1 MTSARP
7 ARVVAL
13 ATWAV
18 FAVFFLNGFNFATW
32 ASRLPAV
39 RDALAFTEAQM
50 GLLLLFMAVGSLLAL
65 PLSGMVVQ
73 RVGAS
78 KAVTIFA
85 VVNVVGLVTAVT
97 GVGTGEDLVVRGGL
111 FLAGIGTGVW
121 DAAMNLEGAA
131 VEQRLGKAIMPRFH
145 AGFSFGTMAGAGVGA
160 LAALLDVPVQ
170 AHLTGAVVLSLL
182 GVLWSVRFFLPAG
195 RVAHEAADAVV
206 HDAVPAPAPVVDAS
220 GVRSGPDEATGAD
233 PASAAGSGSSLE
245 AAPGARSALSAW
257 TEPRTLLIG
266 LVVLAAAL
274 TEGAAN
280 DWVSLAVVDGFGTT
294 DAMGAVGLAVFLT
307 AMTGMRLLGTGL
319 LDRYGRVAVL
329 RVSAAL
335 ALVGLLVFTLSPNVW
350 LSLLGVVAWGMG
362 AALGFPVGMSAAS
375 DDPAR
380 AAARVSVVATI
391 GYSAFFMG
399 PPLIGFLA
407 EHVGY
412 RGALLVIAAPV
423 VVGLL
428 VVGATRPLATAA
440 GSAGAHAR
448 GETARGPAER
458 EQPRREG

>member
-1 MTSARP
+1 MTTVRP
-7 ARVVAL
+7 DRRVVAL
-13 ATWAV
+13 ATWSV

-39 RDALAFTEAQM
+39 RDSLGFTEAQM

-73 RVGAS
+73 RLGAS
-78 KAVTIFA
+78 KAVTVFA
-85 VVNVVGLVTAVT
+85 VTNVVGLVTAVT
-97 GVGTGEDLVVRGGL
+97 GVATGEDVVVRVGL

-160 LAALLDVPVQ
+160 LMAALHVPVQ
-170 AHLTGAVVLSLL
+170 VHLTAAVVLSLV
-182 GVLWSVRFFLPAG
+182 GVLWCVRFFLPAG
-195 RVAHEAADAVV
+195 KVEHAVADAVE
-206 HDAVPAPAPVVDAS
+206 DAA
-220 GVRSGPDEATGAD
+220 GAD
-233 PASAAGSGSSLE
+233 PAAAAGSGASHGTGKDE
-245 AAPGARSALSAW
+245 RGALSAW

-280 DWVSLAVVDGFGTT
+280 DWVSLAVVDGFGTS

-329 RVSAAL
+329 RLGAAL
-335 ALVGLLVFTLSPNVW
+335 ALLGLLVFTLSPNLWVA
-350 LSLLGVVAWGMG
+350 LVGVVAWGMG

-380 AAARVSVVATI
+380 AAVRVSVVATI
-391 GYSAFFMG
+391 GYSAFFIG

-412 RGALLVIAAPV
+412 RGALLVIAVPV

-428 VVGATRPLATAA
+428 VVGATRPLPTAA
-440 GSAGAHAR
+440 GAAGQQAAQGADR
-448 GETARGPAER
+448 AGRAD
-458 EQPRREG
+458 

>member
-1 MTSARP
+1 MTTARTDR
-7 ARVVAL
+7 RVVAL

-39 RDALAFTEAQM
+39 RDSLGFTEAQM

-73 RVGAS
+73 RLGAS
-78 KAVTIFA
+78 KAVTLFA
-85 VVNVVGLVTAVT
+85 VANVVGLVTAVT
-97 GVGTGEDLVVRGGL
+97 GVATGEDVVVRVGL

-160 LAALLDVPVQ
+160 LMAALHVPVQ
-170 AHLTGAVVLSLL
+170 VHLTAAVVLSLL
-182 GVLWSVRFFLPAG
+182 GVLWCVRFFLPAG
-195 RVAHEAADAVV
+195 QVEH
-206 HDAVPAPAPVVDAS
+206 VVDAAEDAAGS
-220 GVRSGPDEATGAD
+220 D
-233 PASAAGSGSSLE
+233 PAAAAGSG
-245 AAPGARSALSAW
+245 APLTASENARGALSAW

-280 DWVSLAVVDGFGTT
+280 DWVSLAVVDGFETS

-319 LDRYGRVAVL
+319 LDRYGRVTVL
-329 RVSAAL
+329 RLGAAL
-335 ALVGLLVFTLSPNVW
+335 ALVGLLLFTLSPSIW
-350 LSLLGVVAWGMG
+350 LALLGVVAWGMG

-380 AAARVSVVATI
+380 AAVRVSVVATI

-412 RGALLVIAAPV
+412 RAALLVIAVPV

-428 VVGATRPLATAA
+428 VVGATRPLPTAA
-440 GSAGAHAR
+440 GSAGQQAAQR
-448 GETARGPAER
+448 SEET
-458 EQPRREG
+458 PRR

>member
-1 MTSARP
+1 MTTARTDR
-7 ARVVAL
+7 RVVAL

-39 RDALAFTEAQM
+39 RDSLGFTEAQM

-73 RVGAS
+73 RLGAS
-78 KAVTIFA
+78 KAVTLFA
-85 VVNVVGLVTAVT
+85 VANVVGLVTAVT
-97 GVGTGEDLVVRGGL
+97 GVATGEDAVVRVGL

-160 LAALLDVPVQ
+160 LMAALHVPVQ
-170 AHLTGAVVLSLL
+170 VHLTAAVVLSLL
-182 GVLWSVRFFLPAG
+182 GVLWCVRFFLPAG
-195 RVAHEAADAVV
+195 QVEH
-206 HDAVPAPAPVVDAS
+206 VVDTAEDAAGS
-220 GVRSGPDEATGAD
+220 D
-233 PASAAGSGSSLE
+233 PAAAAGSG
-245 AAPGARSALSAW
+245 APLTASENARGALSAW

-280 DWVSLAVVDGFGTT
+280 DWVSLAVVDGFETS

-319 LDRYGRVAVL
+319 LDRYGRVTVL
-329 RVSAAL
+329 RLGAAL
-335 ALVGLLVFTLSPNVW
+335 ALVGLLLFTLSPSIW
-350 LSLLGVVAWGMG
+350 LALLGVVAWGMG

-380 AAARVSVVATI
+380 AAVRVSVVATI

-412 RGALLVIAAPV
+412 RAALLVIAVPV

-428 VVGATRPLATAA
+428 VVGATRPLPTAA
-440 GSAGAHAR
+440 GAAGQQAAQR
-448 GETARGPAER
+448 SEET
-458 EQPRREG
+458 PRR

>member
-1 MTSARP
+1 MTSVRP

-78 KAVTIFA
+78 RAVTVFA

-97 GVGTGEDLVVRGGL
+97 GVGGGEDLLVRGGL

-160 LAALLDVPVQ
+160 LAALLAVPVQ
-170 AHLTGAVVLSLL
+170 AHLTGAVVLSLV

-195 RVAHEAADAVV
+195 RADVASAGDRPDDAA
-206 HDAVPAPAPVVDAS
+206 
-220 GVRSGPDEATGAD
+220 GAD
-233 PASAAGSGSSLE
+233 PAAAAGSGAALE
-245 AAPGARSALSAW
+245 PPAGARSALSAW

-280 DWVSLAVVDGFGTT
+280 DWVSLAVVDGFGTS
-294 DAMGAVGLAVFLT
+294 DAMGAIGLAVFLT

-319 LDRYGRVAVL
+319 LDRYGRVVVL
-329 RVSAAL
+329 RLSAAL
-335 ALVGLLVFTLSPNVW
+335 ALVGLLVFTLSPSIW
-350 LSLLGVVAWGMG
+350 LALIGVVAWGMG

-412 RGALLVIAAPV
+412 RNALLVIAAPV

-440 GSAGAHAR
+440 GSAGARAR
-448 GETARGPAER
+448 GEASPARRDP
-458 EQPRREG
+458 PRG